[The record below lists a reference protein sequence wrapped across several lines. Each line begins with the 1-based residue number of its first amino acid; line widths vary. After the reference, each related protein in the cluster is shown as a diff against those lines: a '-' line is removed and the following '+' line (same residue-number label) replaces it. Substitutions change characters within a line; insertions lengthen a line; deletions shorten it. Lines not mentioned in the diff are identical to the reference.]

1 MMLSTQTYPSGHGGI
16 QTSVFVPEHSDCAET
31 GIAIA
36 EIEIA
41 DRTIRL
47 ASFLFMVC
55 PLQDSNLCASAYET
69 AYLPLI

>member
-1 MMLSTQTYPSGHGGI
+1 MLSTQTYPSGHGGI

-36 EIEIA
+36 EIEITDMA
-41 DRTIRL
+41 IAV

-55 PLQDSNLCASAYET
+55 PLQDSNLCISAYET

>member
-1 MMLSTQTYPSGHGGI
+1 MLSTQTYPSGHGGM

-41 DRTIRL
+41 DNTIAL
-47 ASFLFMVC
+47 ASLLFMVC
-55 PLQDSNLCASAYET
+55 PL
-69 AYLPLI
+69 

>member
-1 MMLSTQTYPSGHGGI
+1 MLSTQTYPSGHGGI

-41 DRTIRL
+41 DIAIAV

-55 PLQDSNLCASAYET
+55 PL
-69 AYLPLI
+69 

>member
-1 MMLSTQTYPSGHGGI
+1 M

-41 DRTIRL
+41 DNTIAL
-47 ASFLFMVC
+47 ASLLFMVC
-55 PLQDSNLCASAYET
+55 PL
-69 AYLPLI
+69 